1 MINTSAIYLFS
12 LIYLFKVFQWR
23 LVQFESKIPAS
34 VFITLDQYVSVKYF
48 EPKISKNFKF
58 EVEKKFITLK
68 NPDSVYLQF
77 VCSDYSGK
85 RGYTFYSLT
94 ENETKNSFL
103 DKIRLKKL
111 KKRIQSEN
119 KGNVLFS
126 GQPTQGV
133 NLRIFMG
140 QMGPTS
146 SAGWFPEKNA
156 KKEFLSR
163 KSDFKRP
170 LQKMNPE
177 QVEHFLKKLSSS
189 SNIRVL
195 EFSPYLN
202 SISTLNPDV
211 DGLPIHKLGSKIII
225 AMRGS
230 KFL

>member
-94 ENETKNSFL
+94 ENETKNSFFGQ
-103 DKIRLKKL
+103 IQLKKL

-119 KGNVLFS
+119 KGNVLFPGVPR
-126 GQPTQGV
+126 GQPTHFHGANGARGQPTH
-133 NLRIFMG
+133 FQG
-140 QMGPTS
+140 QMG
-146 SAGWFPEKNA
+146 
-156 KKEFLSR
+156 
-163 KSDFKRP
+163 
-170 LQKMNPE
+170 
-177 QVEHFLKKLSSS
+177 
-189 SNIRVL
+189 
-195 EFSPYLN
+195 
-202 SISTLNPDV
+202 
-211 DGLPIHKLGSKIII
+211 
-225 AMRGS
+225 RG
-230 KFL
+230 KVA